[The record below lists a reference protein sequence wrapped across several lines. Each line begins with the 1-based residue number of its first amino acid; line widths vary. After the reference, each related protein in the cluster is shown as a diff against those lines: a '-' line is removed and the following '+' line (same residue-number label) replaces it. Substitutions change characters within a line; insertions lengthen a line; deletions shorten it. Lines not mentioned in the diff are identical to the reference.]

1 MPLRAAIRRG
11 LSRVSDVGTE
21 WRRVRRRGTLR
32 DRRRAQSPESRGQ
45 HVKADRRTF
54 LEIAAAGTGVFTLTG
69 MVGAASRR
77 KIVASPPVLRILV
90 LGGTGFIG
98 PYQVQYALDRGHA
111 ITLFNRG
118 RTNPHLFPGV
128 EKLVGDRASDL
139 SALERRRWDAVID
152 NSATDP
158 TWVARSAE
166 LLREAV
172 GTYLFV
178 STRSVYYD
186 TSRVPMTV
194 DAPVFSYENTT
205 VEPGGRLPYGLSKA
219 LAEEEA
225 RKHFGEQALIV
236 RPSLIVGPGDLTD
249 RFTYWPVRI
258 ERGGEVLAPGDGTD
272 PVQIIDARDLSE
284 WMIRLIEQRAGGTY
298 NALGPQTPRSFAEL
312 IHGIKAVT
320 TSEARFT
327 WVDTDFLRA
336 HDVQPYREMPVWMP
350 ARDGREGFGRF
361 DISREVAL
369 GLTFRPLAV
378 TARDTLDYYHA
389 QPAERQERL
398 RAGITAEREAEV
410 LRLWHAG
417 GR

>member
-1 MPLRAAIRRG
+1 MP
-11 LSRVSDVGTE
+11 
-21 WRRVRRRGTLR
+21 
-32 DRRRAQSPESRGQ
+32 DRRE
-45 HVKADRRTF
+45 F
-54 LEIAAAGTGVFTLTG
+54 LRLAAAGGSLLALGVAPHPRRPTG
-69 MVGAASRR
+69 
-77 KIVASPPVLRILV
+77 LRILI

-98 PYQVQYALDRGHA
+98 PYQVRYALERGHR

-118 RTNPHLFPGV
+118 RTNPGLFPAV
-128 EKLVGDRASDL
+128 ETLIGDRAGDL
-139 SALERRRWDAVID
+139 EALDGRTWDAVID

-158 TWVARSAE
+158 TWVERSAR
-166 LLREAV
+166 LLAGAV

-194 DAPVFSYENTT
+194 DAPLFSPENTR
-205 VEPGGRLPYGLSKA
+205 VEPGARLPYGLAKA
-219 LAEEEA
+219 LAEQEA
-225 RKHFGEQALIV
+225 QKHFPGRALVV

-258 ERGGEVLAPGDGTD
+258 ERGGEILAPGDGTD
-272 PVQIIDARDLSE
+272 PVQIIDVRDLSE
-284 WMIRLIEQRAGGTY
+284 WMIRLLEARVTGIY

-312 IHGIKAVT
+312 LHGIKAVT
-320 TSEARFT
+320 TSEATFT
-327 WVDTDFLRA
+327 WVDADFLA
-336 HDVQPYREMPVWMP
+336 QHDVQPYREMPVWMP

-398 RAGITAEREAEV
+398 RAGITPQRETEV
-410 LRLWHAG
+410 LERWH
-417 GR
+417 GRTR